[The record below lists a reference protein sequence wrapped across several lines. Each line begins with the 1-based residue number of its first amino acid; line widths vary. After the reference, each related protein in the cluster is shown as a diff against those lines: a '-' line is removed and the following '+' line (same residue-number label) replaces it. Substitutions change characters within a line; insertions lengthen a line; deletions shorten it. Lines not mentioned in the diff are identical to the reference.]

1 MVDKIT
7 NSIVNLENKTSKNS
21 TNVKNS
27 LSKVDKYVGENST
40 DIKIENKN
48 IIEDLASSAPID
60 HDKVSSIKK
69 AISSG
74 NYPLDLDKISDALM
88 DAYNDMKSWYIVIWY
103 EFFKKSKWHLWV
115 VKQTRQSHYEK
126 QWQ

>member
-7 NSIVNLENKTSKNS
+7 NSIINLENKTSKNS
-21 TNVKNS
+21 ANVKNS
-27 LSKVDKYVGENST
+27 ISKVNNYGIKNST
-40 DIKIENKN
+40 SIKINQKSV
-48 IIEDLASSAPID
+48 ISDLASSAPID

-88 DAYNDMKSWYIVIWY
+88 EAYNEMKS
-103 EFFKKSKWHLWV
+103 
-115 VKQTRQSHYEK
+115 
-126 QWQ
+126 

>member
-7 NSIVNLENKTSKNS
+7 NSIINLENKTSKNS
-21 TNVKNS
+21 ANVKNS
-27 LSKVDKYVGENST
+27 VSKVDNYRSEDST
-40 DIKIENKN
+40 NIKINQKEV
-48 IIEDLASSAPID
+48 ISDLASSAPID

-88 DAYNDMKSWYIVIWY
+88 EAYNDMKS
-103 EFFKKSKWHLWV
+103 
-115 VKQTRQSHYEK
+115 
-126 QWQ
+126 

>member
-7 NSIVNLENKTSKNS
+7 NSIINLESKTSKNS
-21 TNVKNS
+21 AKMKISVEKAKNYRS
-27 LSKVDKYVGENST
+27 EISA
-40 DIKIENKN
+40 DIKIEQKN
-48 IIEDLASSAPID
+48 IISDLASSAPID

-88 DAYNDMKSWYIVIWY
+88 EAYNDMKS
-103 EFFKKSKWHLWV
+103 
-115 VKQTRQSHYEK
+115 
-126 QWQ
+126 

>member
-7 NSIVNLENKTSKNS
+7 NSLVNLEGKSSKNL
-21 TNVKNS
+21 TKINNS
-27 LSKVDKYVGENST
+27 GSKVNNYTSDNSAN
-40 DIKIENKN
+40 IKIENKN
-48 IIEDLASSAPID
+48 VIDELASSAPID

-88 DAYNDMKSWYIVIWY
+88 EAYNEMKS
-103 EFFKKSKWHLWV
+103 
-115 VKQTRQSHYEK
+115 
-126 QWQ
+126 

>member
-7 NSIVNLENKTSKNS
+7 NSIINLENKTSKNS
-21 TNVKNS
+21 ANVKNS
-27 LSKVDKYVGENST
+27 VSKVDNYRSEDST
-40 DIKIENKN
+40 NIKINQKEV
-48 IIEDLASSAPID
+48 ISDLASSAPID

-88 DAYNDMKSWYIVIWY
+88 DAYNEMKS
-103 EFFKKSKWHLWV
+103 
-115 VKQTRQSHYEK
+115 
-126 QWQ
+126 

>member
-7 NSIVNLENKTSKNS
+7 NSIINLENKTSKNS
-21 TNVKNS
+21 ANVKNS
-27 LSKVDKYVGENST
+27 ISKVDNYGIENST
-40 DIKIENKN
+40 SIKINQKSVVS
-48 IIEDLASSAPID
+48 DLASSAPID

-88 DAYNDMKSWYIVIWY
+88 EAYNEMKS
-103 EFFKKSKWHLWV
+103 
-115 VKQTRQSHYEK
+115 
-126 QWQ
+126 

>member
-1 MVDKIT
+1 MVEKIT
-7 NSIVNLENKTSKNS
+7 NSIINLENKSSKKS
-21 TNVKNS
+21 ANVKNS
-27 LSKVDKYVGENST
+27 ITKVDNYSSKIST

-48 IIEDLASSAPID
+48 IIDELASSAPID

-88 DAYNDMKSWYIVIWY
+88 DAYNDMKS
-103 EFFKKSKWHLWV
+103 
-115 VKQTRQSHYEK
+115 
-126 QWQ
+126 

>member
-7 NSIVNLENKTSKNS
+7 NSIINLENKTSKNS
-21 TNVKNS
+21 ANVKNS
-27 LSKVDKYVGENST
+27 VSQVDNYRSENSA
-40 DIKIENKN
+40 DIKIENKD
-48 IIEDLASSAPID
+48 IIDKLASSAPID

-103 EFFKKSKWHLWV
+103 EFFK
-115 VKQTRQSHYEK
+115 
-126 QWQ
+126 

>member
-7 NSIVNLENKTSKNS
+7 NSIINLESKTSKNS
-21 TNVKNS
+21 AKLNDSIKNVSNYGS
-27 LSKVDKYVGENST
+27 ENST
-40 DIKIENKN
+40 DIKIEQKN
-48 IIEDLASSAPID
+48 IINDLASSAPID

-88 DAYNDMKSWYIVIWY
+88 EAYNEMKS
-103 EFFKKSKWHLWV
+103 
-115 VKQTRQSHYEK
+115 
-126 QWQ
+126 

>member
-7 NSIVNLENKTSKNS
+7 NSIINLESKTSKDS
-21 TNVKNS
+21 AKVNVSIEKANNYGS
-27 LSKVDKYVGENST
+27 EKSAE
-40 DIKIENKN
+40 IKIEQKK
-48 IIEDLASSAPID
+48 IISDLASSAPID

-88 DAYNDMKSWYIVIWY
+88 EAYNDMKS
-103 EFFKKSKWHLWV
+103 
-115 VKQTRQSHYEK
+115 
-126 QWQ
+126 

>member
-7 NSIVNLENKTSKNS
+7 NSIINLENKTSKNS
-21 TNVKNS
+21 AKVNTSV
-27 LSKVDKYVGENST
+27 SKVDNHVSGNSA
-40 DIKIENKN
+40 DIKIENKD
-48 IIEDLASSAPID
+48 IINDLASSAPID

-88 DAYNDMKSWYIVIWY
+88 EAYNEMKS
-103 EFFKKSKWHLWV
+103 
-115 VKQTRQSHYEK
+115 
-126 QWQ
+126 